1 MAHDQTLSK
10 NSVYIA
16 GGTVVA
22 LLTILIPIYKEVLLP
37 NQLASAN
44 FEIEE
49 LRHQLKVRS
58 SELEKA
64 KASIKKEKELSKKKD
79 IENNEALQKLK
90 IKSEQTE
97 ADLKKANAEISE
109 IKMGNLFIY

>member
-1 MAHDQTLSK
+1 MAHDQILSK

-49 LRHQLKVRS
+49 LRRQLKARS
-58 SELEKA
+58 SELEEA
-64 KASIKKEKELSKKKD
+64 KASIEKEKELSQKKY
-79 IENNEALQKLK
+79 IEKKEELHKLK
-90 IKSEQTE
+90 AKSEQ
-97 ADLKKANAEISE
+97 I
-109 IKMGNLFIY
+109 